1 LPLWYAPPASS
12 QASTDERFPEPGRVW
27 RVGFVGDPLGFVPL
41 ERRAY
46 NNRFDDIHRRFGT
59 LYCALV
65 AETALR
71 EVLADLRPNTAAIAR
86 YLGRFGQ
93 EAAADLPSAAVTAVW
108 RRRHVLAPARLKLD
122 GSVLDL
128 TDLEE
133 RREIELRQ
141 ADLLAAHDMSH
152 LDLHEVTTR
161 RRVVTQTI
169 AADASDELGSAAIRF
184 ASRLDGLPC
193 YALFEGRAGLVADGE
208 PLPLT
213 DPAPEPLENVVAG
226 WGLIMEA
233 ASGTTVPARPD

>member
-1 LPLWYAPPASS
+1 MN
-12 QASTDERFPEPGRVW
+12 DFPEPGRVW
-27 RVGFVGDPLGFVPL
+27 RVGFVTDPLGFVPL

-86 YLGRFGQ
+86 FLQRFGQ
-93 EAAADLPSAAVTAVW
+93 KAAADLSSATVTAEW
-108 RRRHVLAPARLKLD
+108 RRRHVLAPARMKLD

-128 TDLEE
+128 TDVEE
-133 RREIELRQ
+133 RRAIELRH
-141 ADLLAAHDMSH
+141 ADLLAAHGMSH

-169 AADASDELGSAAIRF
+169 AADAFDALGSAAIRF

-193 YALFEGRAGLVADGE
+193 YALFEGRARLVADGE
-208 PLPLT
+208 ALSLT
-213 DPAPEPLENVVAG
+213 DPAPEPLENVTAG
-226 WGLIMEA
+226 WRLTIEPAPRIA
-233 ASGTTVPARPD
+233 APPRAR

>member
-1 LPLWYAPPASS
+1 MKDS
-12 QASTDERFPEPGRVW
+12 PEWGRVW

-65 AETALR
+65 AETAPR
-71 EVLADLRPNTAAIAR
+71 EMLADLRPNTAAIAR
-86 YLGRFGQ
+86 YLKRFGR
-93 EAAADLPSAAVTAVW
+93 EAAADLPSATVTAEW
-108 RRRHVLAPARLKLD
+108 RRGHVLAPARTKLD

-128 TDLEE
+128 TDVEE
-133 RREIELRQ
+133 RRAIELRHTQ
-141 ADLLAAHDMSH
+141 LLAAHGMSH

-169 AADASDELGSAAIRF
+169 AADAFDALGSAAIRF

-193 YALFEGRAGLVADGE
+193 YALFEGRARLVADGE
-208 PLPLT
+208 PVSLT

-226 WGLIMEA
+226 WRLIMEPTPR
-233 ASGTTVPARPD
+233 TTAPPRAN

>member
-1 LPLWYAPPASS
+1 MNDS
-12 QASTDERFPEPGRVW
+12 PEWGRVW

-65 AETALR
+65 AERALR
-71 EVLADLRPNTAAIAR
+71 EMLADLRPNTGAIAR
-86 YLGRFGQ
+86 YLKRFGR
-93 EAAADLPSAAVTAVW
+93 EAAADLPSATVTAEW
-108 RRRHVLAPARLKLD
+108 RRAHVLAPARMKLD

-133 RREIELRQ
+133 RRAIELRHTE
-141 ADLLAAHDMSH
+141 LLAAYGMSH

-169 AADASDELGSAAIRF
+169 AADAFDALGSAAIRF

-193 YALFEGRAGLVADGE
+193 YALFEGRARLVADGE
-208 PLPLT
+208 PVSLA

-226 WGLIMEA
+226 WRLIMEPTPRITA
-233 ASGTTVPARPD
+233 PPRAN